1 MSNTTKVRWR
11 RIGVVL
17 SVLWLVAFG
26 GWMWLNNVNSVNESY
41 SNALQHCVDLS
52 NMRGEREVE
61 RYTTEV
67 ELRGWTA
74 TGRARMEK
82 TMEMN
87 AEEMTA
93 CWRRTTESYRFVYSN
108 LRTGVRLL
116 ALIDLASVALFWLLT
131 WIIIRTSRWV
141 AA

>member
-26 GWMWLNNVNSVNESY
+26 GWMWLSNVSSVSESD

-61 RYTTEV
+61 RYATEI
-67 ELRGWTA
+67 EQRGLA
-74 TGRARMEK
+74 AVDRARMEK
-82 TMEMN
+82 TMKMI

-93 CWRRTTESYRFVYSN
+93 CWDKTTESYRVVYSN
-108 LRTGVRLL
+108 LRTGVWLL
-116 ALIDLASVALFWLLT
+116 ALIDLASVALFWLLA